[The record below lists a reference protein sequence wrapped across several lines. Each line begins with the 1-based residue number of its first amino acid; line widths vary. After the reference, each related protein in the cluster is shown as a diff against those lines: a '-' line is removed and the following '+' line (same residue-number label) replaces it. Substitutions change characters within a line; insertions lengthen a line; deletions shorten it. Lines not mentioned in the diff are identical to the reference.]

1 MHLLEQFDQGP
12 RFGRRKTRRD
22 ALLVRS
28 HQSGE
33 ARQRLLARW
42 CQGKRM
48 GAAVGRRAM
57 AHQQATRLQ
66 AIEDRHQGR
75 AVDAER
81 ACQRHLAQ
89 PRIAVD
95 QHQQAE
101 FARRQRLAGFRK
113 GRGEVTE
120 HRRLGATEH
129 VAQQRRQQAP
139 IQGRGW
145 FGGWTAH
152 DGSGK
157 RRLFVDQ
164 TNSLVSPMSF
174 KVRIAQADRTIDV
187 PTGATILATALD
199 AGISYP
205 FGCQSGNCGACK
217 SHLVKGEVMMEGYS
231 EFALSDEEKARGL
244 ILACRAV
251 PWEDSEVAWLEEDDL
266 VVHPRRLLDCK
277 VVGLDDATHDIK
289 RIRLAIASGGP
300 FDFSAGQ
307 FASVTFEGCPP
318 RDYSMANV
326 PGDPVLEFHVR
337 QTSGGATSMHVATK
351 LKVGDP
357 VRVEGPFGP
366 SYLREG
372 HRGPIIAI
380 AGGSGMAPITSLV
393 ERALQKALPN
403 HISFYFGVRTERDL
417 YLHDHFAALA
427 KKHDNLH
434 FIPVLSEGDG
444 ANVRHGLVHEA
455 VAADFDEFDGCK
467 AYLAGPP
474 VMVEAA
480 TKLFEQRGMRRVDI
494 HADAFYTAA
503 EMANAGKKTGAEL

>member
-1 MHLLEQFDQGP
+1 
-12 RFGRRKTRRD
+12 
-22 ALLVRS
+22 
-28 HQSGE
+28 
-33 ARQRLLARW
+33 
-42 CQGKRM
+42 
-48 GAAVGRRAM
+48 
-57 AHQQATRLQ
+57 
-66 AIEDRHQGR
+66 
-75 AVDAER
+75 
-81 ACQRHLAQ
+81 
-89 PRIAVD
+89 
-95 QHQQAE
+95 
-101 FARRQRLAGFRK
+101 
-113 GRGEVTE
+113 
-120 HRRLGATEH
+120 
-129 VAQQRRQQAP
+129 
-139 IQGRGW
+139 
-145 FGGWTAH
+145 
-152 DGSGK
+152 
-157 RRLFVDQ
+157 
-164 TNSLVSPMSF
+164 
-174 KVRIAQADRTIDV
+174 
-187 PTGATILATALD
+187 
-199 AGISYP
+199 
-205 FGCQSGNCGACK
+205 
-217 SHLVKGEVMMEGYS
+217 
-231 EFALSDEEKARGL
+231 
-244 ILACRAV
+244 V
-251 PWEDSEVAWLEEDDL
+251 PWEDGEVAWLEEDDL
-266 VVHPRRLLDCK
+266 VVHPRRLLECR

-326 PGDPVLEFHVR
+326 PGDAVLEFHVR
-337 QTSGGATSMHVATK
+337 QTSGGATSLHVATK

-372 HRGPIIAI
+372 HRGPIIAV
-380 AGGSGMAPITSLV
+380 AGGSGMAPIKSVV

-403 HISFYFGVRTERDL
+403 HIYFYFGVRTERDL
-417 YLHDHFAALA
+417 YLHDHFTALA

-444 ANVRHGLVHEA
+444 TNVRHGLVHEA